1 MAPKKSKIQ
10 SGTRGGKQLG
20 MKDMFKRIVVN
31 IAIPDPSSWQSLQAL
46 VGQVIDKAYSDTF
59 RYLSHGVLDSG
70 SRILPV
76 QSPNTGMIY
85 IMRWRVE
92 AEGP

>member
-31 IAIPDPSSWQSLQAL
+31 IAIPDPGTKTCGIRA
-46 VGQVIDKAYSDTF
+46 SD
-59 RYLSHGVLDSG
+59 
-70 SRILPV
+70 I
-76 QSPNTGMIY
+76 SP
-85 IMRWRVE
+85 RSPSKVH
-92 AEGP
+92 AEINHCTNDP